1 VNKVKNIKEVKM
13 SNNRAEQLNQ
23 ILEKL
28 QTGSSDIEACAVVS
42 EDGLSIAS
50 LLPEGYEE
58 EQVAAM
64 CAAMMSA
71 GTRTTK
77 ELNRGALQ
85 QLFVKGDNGYVIG
98 MYAKPTAVLL
108 ALAGKEAK
116 LGLVF
121 LDLSRTAEEISK
133 ALD

>member
-1 VNKVKNIKEVKM
+1 M

-28 QTGSSDIEACAVVS
+28 QTGSNDIEACAVAS
-42 EDGLSIAS
+42 EDGLMIAGM
-50 LLPEGYEE
+50 LPEGYEE
-58 EQVAAM
+58 EQIAAM
-64 CAAMMSA
+64 SAAMMST
-71 GTRTTK
+71 GTRTTQ
-77 ELNRGALQ
+77 ELNRGTLQ
-85 QLFVKGDNGYVIG
+85 QLFVKGDNGYAIA
-98 MYAKPTAVLL
+98 MYAGPNAVLL

-121 LDLSRTAEEISK
+121 LDLSRTAEEIDK

>member
-1 VNKVKNIKEVKM
+1 M
-13 SNNRAEQLNQ
+13 SNNRAEQLNR

-28 QTGSSDIEACAVVS
+28 QASSSDIEACAVVS
-42 EDGLSIAS
+42 ENGLMIAS
-50 LLPEGYEE
+50 LLPDGFEE

-64 CAAMMSA
+64 SAAMMST
-71 GTRTTK
+71 GTRTTQ
-77 ELNRGALQ
+77 ELNRGTWQ
-85 QLFVKGDNGYVIG
+85 QMFIKGDNGYVIG
-98 MYAKPTAVLL
+98 MYAGPKAVLV

-121 LDLSRTAEEISK
+121 LDLSRTAEEINK

>member
-1 VNKVKNIKEVKM
+1 M

-42 EDGLSIAS
+42 EDGLMIAS
-50 LLPEGYEE
+50 LLPQGFED

-64 CAAMMSA
+64 CAAMMST
-71 GTRTTK
+71 GTRTTQ

-85 QLFVKGDNGYVIG
+85 QLFVKGENGYVIG
-98 MYAKPTAVLL
+98 MYAGANAVLL

-121 LDLSRTAEEISK
+121 LDLSRTAEEIVI

>member
-1 VNKVKNIKEVKM
+1 M

-28 QTGSSDIEACAVVS
+28 KTSSSDIEACAVVS
-42 EDGLSIAS
+42 DDGLMIAS
-50 LLPEGYEE
+50 LLPKGYEE

-64 CAAMMSA
+64 SAAMMSM

-77 ELNRGALQ
+77 ELNRGTLQ

-98 MYAKPTAVLL
+98 MYAGPSAVLL
-108 ALAGKEAK
+108 ALAGMKAK

-121 LDLSRTAEEISK
+121 LDLSRTAEEINK

>member
-1 VNKVKNIKEVKM
+1 M

-28 QTGSSDIEACAVVS
+28 KTSSSDIEACAVVS
-42 EDGLSIAS
+42 EDGLMIAS
-50 LLPEGYEE
+50 LPPEGFEE

-64 CAAMMSA
+64 SATMMSA
-71 GTRTTK
+71 GTRTTQ
-77 ELNRGALQ
+77 ELNRGTLQ

-98 MYAKPTAVLL
+98 MYAGPNAVLL

-116 LGLVF
+116 LGLLF
-121 LDLSRTAEEISK
+121 LDLSRTADEISK

>member
-1 VNKVKNIKEVKM
+1 M

-28 QTGSSDIEACAVVS
+28 QTSSSDIEACAVVS
-42 EDGLSIAS
+42 EDGLMIAS
-50 LLPEGYEE
+50 LLPQGFKD

-64 CAAMMSA
+64 CAAMMST
-71 GTRTTK
+71 GTRTTQ

-85 QLFVKGDNGYVIG
+85 QLFVKGENGYVIG
-98 MYAKPTAVLL
+98 MYAGANAVLL
-108 ALAGKEAK
+108 AIAGKQAK

-121 LDLSRTAEEISK
+121 LDLSRAVEEINK

>member
-28 QTGSSDIEACAVVS
+28 QTSSNDIEACAVVS
-42 EDGLSIAS
+42 QDGLMIAS
-50 LLPEGYEE
+50 LLPQGYEDD
-58 EQVAAM
+58 QVAAM
-64 CAAMMSA
+64 SAAMMST
-71 GTRTTK
+71 GTRTTQ
-77 ELNRGALQ
+77 ELNRGTLQ
-85 QLFVKGDNGYVIG
+85 QIFVKGDNGYVIG
-98 MYAKPTAVLL
+98 MYAGPKAVLL

-121 LDLSRTAEEISK
+121 LDLSRTTEEIVK
-133 ALD
+133 ALG